1 MPTLNPPIR
10 PPIRPPVRRLLCALL
25 TPLLCAAA
33 ALALSP
39 AVRAEGGKHAARLP
53 LLPAYQQECGAC
65 HIAYPPGLLPA
76 ASWQRLSAN
85 LPRHFGVDASLDPA
99 TTKTLADWLGAHA
112 ASGQRAVAPPPED
125 RITRSTWFVREHD
138 EVPAATW
145 KLPAV
150 KSAALC
156 AACHTQADQ
165 GDFSERNIRIP
176 R

>member
-1 MPTLNPPIR
+1 MPTRFLPFR
-10 PPIRPPVRRLLCALL
+10 PLLRALLGSLLCATAGLSL
-25 TPLLCAAA
+25 SAG
-33 ALALSP
+33 AL
-39 AVRAEGGKHAARLP
+39 AEGGKHAAPVP
-53 LLPAYQQECGAC
+53 LLPAYKQECGAC

-76 ASWQRLSAN
+76 ASWQRLGAN

-99 TTKTLADWLGAHA
+99 TTKTLTDWLGAHA
-112 ASGQRAVAPPPED
+112 GSGPRAGAPPPED
-125 RITRSTWFVREHD
+125 RITRSAWFVREHD
-138 EVPAATW
+138 EVSAATW

-156 AACHTQADQ
+156 AACHTQAEQ